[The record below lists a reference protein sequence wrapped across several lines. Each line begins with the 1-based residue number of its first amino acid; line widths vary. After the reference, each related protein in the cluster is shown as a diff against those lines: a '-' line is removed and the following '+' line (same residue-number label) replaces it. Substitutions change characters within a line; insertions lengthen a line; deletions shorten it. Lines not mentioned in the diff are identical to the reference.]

1 MGANAH
7 WPAMTRDLGR
17 SGDTTSS
24 TFTVKT
30 VELVENGAWRYAGW
44 DLALS
49 GPLGSTGALVVFL
62 AVR

>member
-1 MGANAH
+1 
-7 WPAMTRDLGR
+7 MTRDLGR

-24 TFTVKT
+24 TFTIKT

-49 GPLGSTGALVVFL
+49 GPLGSAGALVVFL

>member
-1 MGANAH
+1 
-7 WPAMTRDLGR
+7 MTRDLGR
-17 SGDTTSS
+17 SGDTTSSTFTVS

-49 GPLGSTGALVVFL
+49 GPLGSAGALVVVFL